1 MHRCYTS
8 MKTKLLVTLVFF
20 AGLCVFDAK
29 AAQGRFQHPG
39 IGLNREH
46 LDQLKANVQG
56 GVEPWK
62 TLYDSLT
69 KHDHRFSKKPRIFA
83 RRGEG
88 ITQIDSPDFDNRCA
102 WDSQTA
108 YYQAIMYEITG
119 EAEYRERAL
128 DYVRWFYT
136 HITGGRPHWDSQF
149 RWPLPKPGEY
159 TIRYRCDGLSGIG
172 VINPEDYNTEFE
184 DPETCEKRI
193 YVEKGKLPPT
203 GGEWKEH
210 AFALSAPPNRN
221 LVKLDFRTKGKR
233 LDLEWLKVP
242 K

>member
-1 MHRCYTS
+1 MHRYYTS

-39 IGLNREH
+39 IGLNREQ

-62 TLYDSLT
+62 TLYDALT

-108 YYQAIMYEITG
+108 YYQGIMYEITG

-149 RWPLPKPGEY
+149 RWPNRWRATSPLAPSTSLSQGSHSSF
-159 TIRYRCDGLSGIG
+159 RCSFRFAGLCRSRAS
-172 VINPEDYNTEFE
+172 T
-184 DPETCEKRI
+184 R
-193 YVEKGKLPPT
+193 
-203 GGEWKEH
+203 
-210 AFALSAPPNRN
+210 SATAATHRA
-221 LVKLDFRTKGKR
+221 G
-233 LDLEWLKVP
+233 LES
-242 K
+242 